1 MRDVTYVVPYE
12 ENATIKKIIFE
23 NGMTLDLFP
32 NVQEILYL
40 YRQCEITASEA
51 GGLLLGYEN
60 AINGNFTLSTI
71 TEPQITDVR
80 TRFSLFLGNLHQKTA
95 KKLKPPYGY
104 IGTWHTHPSS
114 IPSPSNTDLCDW
126 EKCIKKN
133 RNSTSALIFIIAGTE
148 GYRIWAYCSKNK
160 KLYEGKII

>member
-95 KKLKPPYGY
+95 KKTETTIWLYRY
-104 IGTWHTHPSS
+104 MAHTSFKHSFS
-114 IPSPSNTDLCDW
+114 VQ
-126 EKCIKKN
+126 
-133 RNSTSALIFIIAGTE
+133 
-148 GYRIWAYCSKNK
+148 YRSV
-160 KLYEGKII
+160 